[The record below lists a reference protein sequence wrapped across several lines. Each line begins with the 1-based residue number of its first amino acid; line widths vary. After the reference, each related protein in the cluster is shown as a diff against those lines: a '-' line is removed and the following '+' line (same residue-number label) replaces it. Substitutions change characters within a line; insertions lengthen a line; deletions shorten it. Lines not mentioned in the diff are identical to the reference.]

1 LRSQAAS
8 LLVRAGQVEQAVPT
22 LLQLLQS
29 EDDSLRSQAASLL
42 IDAGQVEQAVP
53 TLLQLLQSEDDSLR
67 SQQAASLL
75 VRTGQ
80 TSPGARKALIA
91 AALPEKG
98 DIARM
103 VTIYEAALAQRSCP
117 GDDAAGAL
125 RDLFRLHG
133 DSNPD
138 RRKVKMALFDLLW
151 EACHPRQNS
160 AED

>member
-1 LRSQAAS
+1 MGSEMCIRDR
-8 LLVRAGQVEQAVPT
+8 VRAGQVEQAVPT

-29 EDDSLRSQAASLL
+29 KDEFL
-42 IDAGQVEQAVP
+42 P
-53 TLLQLLQSEDDSLR
+53 Y
-67 SQQAASLL
+67 QAASLL
-75 VRTGQ
+75 VRAGQ

-98 DIARM
+98 DMARM

-125 RDLFRLHG
+125 RDLFRRHG
-133 DSNPD
+133 DSDPD
-138 RRKVKMALFDLLW
+138 RRKVKMALFYLLW